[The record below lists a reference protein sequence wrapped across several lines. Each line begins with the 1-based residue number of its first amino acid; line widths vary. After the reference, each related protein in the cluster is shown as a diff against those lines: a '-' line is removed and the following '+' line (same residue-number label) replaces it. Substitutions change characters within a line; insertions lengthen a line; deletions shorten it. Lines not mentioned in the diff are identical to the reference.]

1 MAPRMVCSLVTAAIA
16 AVSLLTATKIA
27 IAAIAVTEAKIENGR
42 LTVKGTGPA
51 GTYVK
56 LDSLAAV
63 PINARTREWAYDIVY
78 HPGDCIVELK
88 LIGATAPEVKAVVA
102 LCGPRGLRPRGAW
115 SATVKIFRE

>member
-42 LTVKGTGPA
+42 LTVKGTSPA

-63 PINARTREWAYDIVY
+63 PINARIRE
-78 HPGDCIVELK
+78 
-88 LIGATAPEVKAVVA
+88 
-102 LCGPRGLRPRGAW
+102 
-115 SATVKIFRE
+115 